1 MPSKTRKAAAKGR
14 KRGSDV
20 AAAAA
25 PSSDLSEQGQLGAIF
40 VQLDGNDADTEA
52 VIVRRSGRKRR
63 KIQDTEKDSNDVQ
76 QLSSYFGS
84 QLKASRSKR
93 RKVEVVMQDGG
104 KEEGKS
110 APIESNKT
118 RTRTR
123 KDQRLKEEPTDDLE
137 DPAAAIPPDTSLFP
151 SLALKLHGL
160 ASDRQGS
167 FYGLVQE
174 LLTPDVFGM
183 LVVTILLNQ
192 TTGRAAIP
200 VFYEIMHRWPT
211 PRLLGEADE
220 DELRERLRPIGLF
233 NIRAKRLK
241 EVGRVWCEAPPR
253 WGVTTKSR
261 VIMPPT
267 SAMVEEAA
275 EEEDDND
282 DDEVDKKGGKTV
294 QPGSRKLKRTKTRPL
309 YPPTEISHLP
319 GVGRYALDSYLLF
332 RPSRSHASMASVQ
345 IDLCRATALPKPIS
359 GPWQKILDRRV
370 ELGERRDVGE
380 LLPPVSEVEEE
391 EAQVPETISPEEDW
405 RGVDAL
411 DKELKAYMLWRLGR
425 DASLG
430 GGKQE

>member
-1 MPSKTRKAAAKGR
+1 MPAKRQKAAAANR
-14 KRGSDV
+14 RNSGSDGAV
-20 AAAAA
+20 IPAAAAA
-25 PSSDLSEQGQLGAIF
+25 AVSSTDLSEQGQLGAIF
-40 VQLDGNDADTEA
+40 VQLDGNDADSEA

-63 KIQDTEKDSNDVQ
+63 KVDESSENVQ
-76 QLSSYFGS
+76 QLSSYFSS
-84 QLKASRSKR
+84 QLKAAGSKGG
-93 RKVEVVMQDGG
+93 KVEKKGQPG
-104 KEEGKS
+104 KQV
-110 APIESNKT
+110 ESVASVKAK
-118 RTRTR
+118 RTR
-123 KDQRLKEEPTDDLE
+123 KAHKPKEEPADDLD
-137 DPAAAIPPDTSLFP
+137 DPASATPPDTSLFP

-220 DELRERLRPIGLF
+220 DELREKLRPIGLF

-261 VIMPPT
+261 VVMPA
-267 SAMVEEAA
+267 SWAMVDEPA
-275 EEEDDND
+275 EEGAIGSGDTKAAKA
-282 DDEVDKKGGKTV
+282 VD
-294 QPGSRKLKRTKTRPL
+294 PDARKLKRTKTRPL
-309 YPPTEISHLP
+309 YPATEISHLP

-332 RPSRSHASMASVQ
+332 RPSRSHLSMASVQ
-345 IDLCRATALPKPIS
+345 IDLCRATALPKPTS
-359 GPWQKILDRRV
+359 DPWQKILDRRV
-370 ELGERRDVGE
+370 ELGDRRDVGE
-380 LLPPVSEVEEE
+380 LLPPVSK
-391 EAQVPETISPEEDW
+391 PEGESEGHDSVNPDEDW
-405 RGVDAL
+405 RNVDAL

-425 DASLG
+425 DASLREA
-430 GGKQE
+430 KKE